1 MDLCITEKIVT
12 ISNGLDG
19 AWVLGTPNNA
29 IGNVVSLL
37 CSEFPGI
44 EYRTSEEHA
53 LHIVNSIRNAIKD
66 GTRSESDWKTLWGMR
81 ISHDDVFTILQF
93 LNDSNKWYVSTVNGK
108 VQELPYKVELT
119 MQDVEL
125 WRIRRHI
132 TNSVIPD
139 DWLNIDYS
147 KGLRMT
153 NIQSIYDVV
162 YGLLYYS
169 AINGL
174 KLAKCEH
181 CGQWFATTSFK
192 NKYCSRKSNFPGY
205 EHLPCEQAVRNIL
218 QRCGRTRNRI
228 ETKMRAVS
236 YSHQNIDVFW
246 ENFCKTCDNLYYQ
259 AKSSPTKENLKN
271 YMDFLYRTDKERGWL
286 E

>member
-29 IGNVVSLL
+29 VGNVVSVL
-37 CSEFPGI
+37 CSEFQGI

-108 VQELPYKVELT
+108 VQKLPYKVELT

-147 KGLRMT
+147 KGLASVYKGILHKT
-153 NIQSIYDVV
+153 TK
-162 YGLLYYS
+162 YGL
-169 AINGL
+169 
-174 KLAKCEH
+174 
-181 CGQWFATTSFK
+181 
-192 NKYCSRKSNFPGY
+192 
-205 EHLPCEQAVRNIL
+205 
-218 QRCGRTRNRI
+218 
-228 ETKMRAVS
+228 
-236 YSHQNIDVFW
+236 
-246 ENFCKTCDNLYYQ
+246 
-259 AKSSPTKENLKN
+259 PT
-271 YMDFLYRTDKERGWL
+271 Y
-286 E
+286 

>member
-1 MDLCITEKIVT
+1 MNTFAQLLALMG
-12 ISNGLDG
+12 GLK
-19 AWVLGTPNNA
+19 L
-29 IGNVVSLL
+29 
-37 CSEFPGI
+37 
-44 EYRTSEEHA
+44 
-53 LHIVNSIRNAIKD
+53 RN
-66 GTRSESDWKTLWGMR
+66 
-81 ISHDDVFTILQF
+81 TILQF

-108 VQELPYKVELT
+108 VQKLPYKVELT

-162 YGLLYYS
+162 YGLLYYY

-205 EHLPCEQAVRNIL
+205 EHLHV
-218 QRCGRTRNRI
+218 NRRFG
-228 ETKMRAVS
+228 T
-236 YSHQNIDVFW
+236 YSSGAG
-246 ENFCKTCDNLYYQ
+246 ERKT
-259 AKSSPTKENLKN
+259 ALKQ
-271 YMDFLYRTDKERGWL
+271 K
-286 E
+286 